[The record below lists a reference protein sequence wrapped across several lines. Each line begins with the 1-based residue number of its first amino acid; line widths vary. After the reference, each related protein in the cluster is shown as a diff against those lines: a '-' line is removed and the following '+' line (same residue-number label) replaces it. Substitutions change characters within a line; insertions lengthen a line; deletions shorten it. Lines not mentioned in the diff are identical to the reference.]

1 MNKGEREAIV
11 AAGRLA
17 ISVTKFLRG
26 KDDAEKI
33 EGFTSMAVA
42 LDEYDR
48 KVIALM
54 HAGPAG
60 RKRKS

>member
-1 MNKGEREAIV
+1 MIKREREALV

-26 KDDAEKI
+26 KDDEAKI
-33 EGFTSMAVA
+33 EGFTSMATA

-54 HAGPAG
+54 TNRPGAR
-60 RKRKS
+60 RKKP

>member
-1 MNKGEREAIV
+1 MTKGEREAIV

-33 EGFTSMAVA
+33 DGFTSMAVA

-54 HAGPAG
+54 HAEPVAR
-60 RKRKS
+60 RKKS